1 MGESVTMGDMYD
13 LNFKWLDYK
22 IDTNYK
28 ELVSEIKE
36 LKIQIKNL
44 DESIIK
50 LKEERKKIPF
60 WKPLILGNIDNY
72 KIDMMDLEN

>member
-1 MGESVTMGDMYD
+1 MGEPVTMVDMYD

-22 IDTNYK
+22 IATNYK
-28 ELVSEIKE
+28 ELVSEIKN

>member
-1 MGESVTMGDMYD
+1 MGEPVTMVDMYD

>member
-1 MGESVTMGDMYD
+1 MGEPVTMVDMYD

-28 ELVSEIKE
+28 ELVSEIKD

>member
-28 ELVSEIKE
+28 ELVSEIKD

>member
-1 MGESVTMGDMYD
+1 MGEPVTMVDMYD

-60 WKPLILGNIDNY
+60 WKTLILGNIDNY
-72 KIDMMDLEN
+72 KIDFYI